1 VWRSLL
7 VAYVIMLLINPFFL
21 MYDIGFIFSFSA
33 VIGIVYMGLWSKNW
47 TFSHTKITYPINYVL
62 KNYVYPSLGASMMIA
77 PFLLFFTG
85 KFNFIAIIA
94 NVLIFPLI
102 PLVMIGGAITT
113 LFANTWIGSVLYSV
127 IAYGIEYLYCIAT
140 FGQRYAV
147 YIIYEGQWFMYL
159 LIAVVIILVSLDRI
173 MGRRS

>member
-1 VWRSLL
+1 
-7 VAYVIMLLINPFFL
+7 
-21 MYDIGFIFSFSA
+21 
-33 VIGIVYMGLWSKNW
+33 
-47 TFSHTKITYPINYVL
+47 
-62 KNYVYPSLGASMMIA
+62 MMIA

-85 KFNFIAIIA
+85 KFNLIAIIA

-113 LFANTWIGSVLYSV
+113 LFANTWIGSVLYSM

-140 FGQRYAV
+140 LGQRYAV

>member
-1 VWRSLL
+1 
-7 VAYVIMLLINPFFL
+7 

-33 VIGIVYMGLWSKNW
+33 VIGIVYMGLWSKNR
-47 TFSHTKITYPINYVL
+47 TFSHTKITHPINYIL

-85 KFNFIAIIA
+85 KFNLIAIIA

-113 LFANTWIGSVLYSV
+113 LFANTWIGSVLYSM

-140 FGQRYAV
+140 LGQRYAV